1 MDRMIYE
8 QELIIAPSI
17 TDADGKLGYA
27 NAFGVCMDIAA
38 IHAESLGLGLYDL
51 ARRNLFWITVKTQ
64 LRFLARPQ
72 MMERV
77 LVRTWPEQPG
87 KLRGNRSYQ
96 ILRGDSILISGKT
109 EWAVMNTK
117 TGQLSPMVDVYP
129 VDMIF
134 PTTAA
139 SPEPFARI
147 TDDFGDN
154 EPYAVHN
161 VSSADIDVGGHMN
174 NTAYVHAILA
184 SLNTKTVRDL
194 GKCKMDV
201 IFRSPCF
208 EGEILSIQRRDKGN
222 ALEFRVSKEE
232 HTAILARIERQ

>member
-51 ARRNLFWITVKTQ
+51 SRRNLFWITVKTQ
-64 LRFLARPQ
+64 LRFLERPQ

-134 PTTAA
+134 PTIMSSSVAGTNSIKSLAKCNSLTRAA
-139 SPEPFARI
+139 SSAVSFFANGFTHFSRLAIFIKIGFVLFVAI
-147 TDDFGDN
+147 TLLC
-154 EPYAVHN
+154 
-161 VSSADIDVGGHMN
+161 VSIITIN
-174 NTAYVHAILA
+174 
-184 SLNTKTVRDL
+184 
-194 GKCKMDV
+194 
-201 IFRSPCF
+201 
-208 EGEILSIQRRDKGN
+208 
-222 ALEFRVSKEE
+222 
-232 HTAILARIERQ
+232 